1 MSIEFLRGN
10 SQSPRGHAILVA
22 RSASNPSVVFWTY
35 CIVPPL
41 PFSMSK
47 YFPAFLASQLSPEE
61 LRESTNVS
69 IFPIPPMLEE
79 GGSFEHLQM
88 LAERRDDDF
97 CDIGLV
103 NPRDEMARMQQ
114 AMEKCQEYGVLYMN
128 YATTFTQAS
137 PPREIEAEEPLALD
151 DLDAE
156 ELLME
161 TMTERQ
167 RLAEL
172 SKLVGVARYAMEGND
187 KLLLQETKQR
197 MQRIAKPLADKYRS
211 AELLAAA
218 FDPGERGAKLAQLYL
233 ERSFKLLDEEYA
245 EIPGIER
252 AIRELRD

>member
-22 RSASNPSVVFWTY
+22 RSATDPSVVFWTY
-35 CIVPPL
+35 CIIPPL

-114 AMEKCQEYGVLYMN
+114 AMEKCQEYGTLYMN
-128 YATTFTQAS
+128 YAATFGRAS
-137 PPREIEAEEPLALD
+137 QPREIEAEEPLALD
-151 DLDAE
+151 DMDAE

-167 RLAEL
+167 RLA
-172 SKLVGVARYAMEGND
+172 
-187 KLLLQETKQR
+187 
-197 MQRIAKPLADKYRS
+197 DKYKS
-211 AELLAAA
+211 SELLAAA
-218 FDPGERGAKLAQLYL
+218 FDTSERGAKLAQLYL

>member
-1 MSIEFLRGN
+1 
-10 SQSPRGHAILVA
+10 
-22 RSASNPSVVFWTY
+22 
-35 CIVPPL
+35 
-41 PFSMSK
+41 
-47 YFPAFLASQLSPEE
+47 
-61 LRESTNVS
+61 
-69 IFPIPPMLEE
+69 
-79 GGSFEHLQM
+79 
-88 LAERRDDDF
+88 
-97 CDIGLV
+97 
-103 NPRDEMARMQQ
+103 MARMQQ

-128 YATTFTQAS
+128 YAATFTQAAS
-137 PPREIEAEEPLALD
+137 PMEIEAEEPVALD

-187 KLLLQETKQR
+187 KPLLQETKQR
-197 MQRIAKPLADKYRS
+197 MQRIAKPLADKYKS
-211 AELLAAA
+211 SELLAAA
-218 FDPGERGAKLAQLYL
+218 FDTSERGAKLAQLYL